1 MDLRLPALL
10 RTAGQLSA
18 VLPSPTSSTR
28 LDSRSPS
35 VNKSMT
41 AYSWDLVG
49 VAWAWVGTGAAVAGA
64 NSQPLLRMLTC
75 GSRTG
80 TTQTTAGLSS
90 RDS

>member
-1 MDLRLPALL
+1 
-10 RTAGQLSA
+10 
-18 VLPSPTSSTR
+18 
-28 LDSRSPS
+28 
-35 VNKSMT
+35 MT